1 MLKKF
6 TYIKPKTI
14 KEALYN
20 LKNDVLPLA
29 GGSDLLVRIRA
40 KICNPKSIIDISE
53 ISELREIY
61 EDPKEL
67 FIGGAVTFSE
77 LIEFNII
84 GNYLFILKQAAQTVG
99 SPQIRNIGTIAGNVQ
114 SASPAGDGL
123 VALFGLEAKVN
134 LISANNER
142 TLPIKEFVIGPN
154 KTDKKPNELIKGFT
168 IFKKNWDYQKFF
180 KIGKRNAL
188 AISIVNGVVKLN
200 IDENKKITDAC
211 IILGAVASTPIR
223 LKSAEELLVGNTY
236 TSKLAYEFRE
246 TIKKSISPISD
257 IRASKEYR
265 RYIASVMCERI
276 VSNSMNRGDYK

>member
-6 TYIKPKTI
+6 TYVKPKTI

-20 LKNDVLPLA
+20 LKNDALLLA

-40 KICNPKSIIDISE
+40 KICNPKKIIDIHE

-84 GNYLFILKQAAQTVG
+84 GNYLSILKQAAQTVG

-168 IFKKNWDYQKFF
+168 ILKKNWDYQKFF

-211 IILGAVASTPIR
+211 IILGAVAPTPIR

-246 TIKKSISPISD
+246 TIKKSILPISD
-257 IRASKEYR
+257 IRGSKEYR
-265 RYIASVMCERI
+265 KYIVGVMCDRI
-276 VSNSMNRGDYK
+276 VSNSMNRGDYQ

>member
-6 TYIKPKTI
+6 TYVKPKTI

-20 LKNDVLPLA
+20 LKNDALPLA

-40 KICNPKSIIDISE
+40 KICNPKKIIDIHE

-84 GNYLFILKQAAQTVG
+84 GNYLSILKQAAQTVG

-168 IFKKNWDYQKFF
+168 ILKKNWDYQKFF

-188 AISIVNGVVKLN
+188 AISIVNG
-200 IDENKKITDAC
+200 
-211 IILGAVASTPIR
+211 AVAPTPIR

-246 TIKKSISPISD
+246 TIKKSILPISD
-257 IRASKEYR
+257 IRGSKEYR
-265 RYIASVMCERI
+265 KYIVGVMCDRI
-276 VSNSMNRGDYK
+276 VSNSMNRGDYQ